1 MLTSDLAL
9 REDPIYANISLAYKN
24 NFTALTNDFA
34 HAWYV
39 ASLILALRF
48 RPTREPYFNM
58 IPRPCA
64 TQHRVTKPDMTC
76 PLASF

>member
-9 REDPIYANISLAYKN
+9 REDPIYANISLGYKN

-39 ASLILALRF
+39 VSPILVPRV
-48 RPTREPYFNM
+48 RHTREPYLNM

-64 TQHRVTKPDMTC
+64 TQHRVTKPDMTIL
-76 PLASF
+76 LASF